1 MRTDPSMTRRLHTQ
15 MMTTTQLDL
24 TTPAVILKL
33 DRNVLHHGG
42 LGAIRSLGRL
52 GVPVYGVHEDPLAP
66 AARSRYLHD
75 RWIWRP
81 DAEDAG
87 RVRAGL
93 VTLAERIGRRAVL
106 IPTDDAGAIFLAE
119 HGTDLRR
126 WFLFPDPPS
135 DLPRQLAGKYT
146 LYQLCREL
154 GVPCVAAALPESL
167 ASAQEFADQVGFPL
181 VAKLATPW
189 RSSNAKGLRSTSVL
203 RTRDELAHSWRACA
217 DSDGGA
223 LMLQDYIP
231 HHQIPHHQ
239 QGQDYFFHGYCD
251 GQSRCRP
258 AFVGIK
264 ERSYPAHAGLTSLGR
279 WVDNPQLHHRA
290 TTLVAQL
297 GFRGIADLDYR
308 FDPRD
313 GQYKLLDF
321 NPRLGAQ
328 FRLFQDTAGID
339 VVVAAHLDLTG
350 RAVPRGSA
358 HFGRSFLVENYDPI
372 AALAYRRC
380 GLDFRS
386 WVTSLRR
393 ADELAWFAR
402 DDLAPFGLM
411 CLRMGWRAMTRP
423 LRGAPRTITTQLAA
437 RRAQK

>member
-1 MRTDPSMTRRLHTQ
+1 MTRSLHAQ
-15 MMTTTQLDL
+15 MMTTQLDI

-52 GVPVYGVHEDPLAP
+52 GVPVYGVHEHPLAP

-81 DAEDAG
+81 DAEDAE

-93 VTLAERIGRRAVL
+93 VTLAERIGRPAVL
-106 IPTDDAGAIFLAE
+106 IPTDDAGAVFLAE

-146 LYQLCREL
+146 LYQLCRKL
-154 GVPCVAAALPESL
+154 GVPCVAAALPRSL
-167 ASAQEFADQVGFPL
+167 ADAQEFADRVGFPL

-189 RSSNAKGLRSTSVL
+189 RSTSTKGLRSTSVL
-203 RTRDELAHSWRACA
+203 RTRDELAHSWRACT

-223 LMLQDYIP
+223 LMLQD
-231 HHQIPHHQ
+231 HIPHHQ
-239 QGQDYFFHGYCD
+239 QNQDYFFHGYCD
-251 GQSRCRP
+251 AQSRCRP
-258 AFVGIK
+258 AFIGIK
-264 ERSYPAHAGLTSLGR
+264 ERSYPAHAGLTSFGR
-279 WVDNPQLHHRA
+279 WVDNPQLHSQA
-290 TTLVAQL
+290 TELVARL

-328 FRLFQDTAGID
+328 FRLFQDTAGVD

-350 RAVPRGSA
+350 RAVPQGSP

-393 ADELAWFAR
+393 ADELAWYAR

-423 LRGAPRTITTQLAA
+423 G
-437 RRAQK
+437 QKWTPT

>member
-1 MRTDPSMTRRLHTQ
+1 VTRTSATRTSATHHLHAE
-15 MMTTTQLDL
+15 LDT

-33 DRNVLHHGG
+33 DRNVMHHGG

-52 GVPVYGVHEDPLAP
+52 GVPVYGVHEDGLAP

-81 DAEDAG
+81 PAEDVE

-93 VTLAERIGRRAVL
+93 VRLAGRIGRPAVL

-119 HGTDLRR
+119 HGTELRQ
-126 WFLFPDPPS
+126 WFLFPDPPG

-146 LYQLCREL
+146 LYQLCRQL
-154 GVPCVAAALPESL
+154 GVPCPAAALTGSL
-167 ASAQEFADQVGFPL
+167 LEARRFADRVGFPL

-189 RSSNAKGLRSTSVL
+189 RSSSATGLRSTSVVHTGVEL
-203 RTRDELAHSWRACA
+203 GDTWRDCA
-217 DSDGGA
+217 GQE
-223 LMLQDYIP
+223 LMLQEYV
-231 HHQIPHHQ
+231 

-251 GQSRCRP
+251 AQSRCRP
-258 AFVGIK
+258 GFVGIK

-279 WVDNPQLHHRA
+279 WVDNPQLHRQA
-290 TTLVAQL
+290 TDLLTRL
-297 GFRGIADLDYR
+297 GFRGIVDLDYR

-313 GQYKLLDF
+313 GRYKLLDF

-328 FRLFQDTAGID
+328 FRLFSDTAGVD

-350 RAVPRGSA
+350 RAVPQGSPQL
-358 HFGRSFLVENYDPI
+358 GRTFLVENYDPI

-386 WVTSLRR
+386 WVTSLRA
-393 ADELAWFAR
+393 ADELAWFAK

-411 CLRMGWRAMTRP
+411 CLWMGWRAMTRP
-423 LRGAPRTITTQLAA
+423 LRAAPRSATTTQLTT
-437 RRAQK
+437 RKVRI